1 MRVALHVGQLRQKV
15 PGGIGRYTEA
25 LCREIPEFGVDLLT
39 FAAGSVPARDGV
51 TLPGLTDLGL
61 PHDGARYELWHRL
74 RRPRLPFAA
83 DVVHAPS
90 LAVPPRS
97 DSALVVTVHDVAFL
111 NHPELFTRRG
121 VSFHKAGLAIA
132 GKEADAIITASSFV
146 GRQLINLGFD
156 EKRIHV
162 IPHGVTLAPTAD
174 RSDAER
180 RLEAL
185 GISPPFILQVGTVE
199 PRKGVDTLIAAL
211 QRARREIP
219 TLTLVLAGPVGW
231 GDVAGLNATGVRSL
245 GLVDDSLLEALY
257 STASVTTVASRSE
270 GFGLPALEA
279 LAHGSPLIASDATS
293 LPEVV
298 AGAGILVPPDHP
310 AAWSKAILDILTDN
324 TFSDEL
330 RARGPKRA
338 AMFSWEASALAHF
351 KAYQNAIDSH
361 LDRQR
366 GLLP

>member
-25 LCREIPEFGVDLLT
+25 LCREMPTFGVDLLT
-39 FAAGSVPARDGV
+39 FAGGPVPAREGI

-90 LAVPPRS
+90 LAIPPRS

-111 NHPELFTRRG
+111 DHPELFTRRG
-121 VSFHKAGLAIA
+121 VSFHKSGLEIA
-132 GKEADAIITASSFV
+132 KREADTFITASSFV
-146 GRQLINLGFD
+146 AKQLINLGFD
-156 EKRIHV
+156 EKRISV
-162 IPHGVTLAPTAD
+162 IPHGVTLSPTASA
-174 RSDAER
+174 REAESR
-180 RLEAL
+180 IEAL

-199 PRKGVDTLIAAL
+199 PRKGVGTVIAAL

-219 TLTLVLAGPVGW
+219 NLSLVLAGPIGW
-231 GDVAGLNATGVRSL
+231 GEVRGLDSPGVRSL

-257 STASVTTVASRSE
+257 STASITTVASRSE

-279 LAHGSPLIASDATS
+279 LAHGSALIASDATS

-298 AGAGILVPPDHP
+298 GDAGILVPPDHP
-310 AAWSKAILDILTDN
+310 AAWSKAILDILRDD
-324 TFSDEL
+324 TFRDEL

-338 AMFSWEASALAHF
+338 ALFSWEASALGHF
-351 KAYQNAIDSH
+351 KTYQNAIEMRSNR
-361 LDRQR
+361 DRSLR
-366 GLLP
+366 P

>member
-25 LCREIPEFGVDLLT
+25 LCREIPTFGVDLLT
-39 FAAGSVPARDGV
+39 FAAGGVAQKDGIP
-51 TLPGLTDLGL
+51 LPGLTDLGL

-97 DSALVVTVHDVAFL
+97 EAALVVTVHDVAFL

-121 VSFHKAGLAIA
+121 VSFHKAGLEIA
-132 GKEADAIITASSFV
+132 RREADGIITASSFV
-146 GRQLINLGFD
+146 ARQLINLGFD
-156 EKRIHV
+156 EKLISV
-162 IPHGVTLAPTAD
+162 IPHGVTLSPT
-174 RSDAER
+174 SDTGEGES

-185 GISPPFILQVGTVE
+185 GISAPFILQVGTVE
-199 PRKGVDTLIAAL
+199 PRKGVETLIAAL
-211 QRARREIP
+211 QRARRETP
-219 TLTLVLAGPVGW
+219 KLSLVLAGPLGW
-231 GDVAGLNATGVRSL
+231 GEVRGLDSPGVRSL

-257 STASVTTVASRSE
+257 SNASITTVASRSE

-298 AGAGILVPPDHP
+298 GDAGILVPPDHP
-310 AAWSKAILDILTDN
+310 AAWSKAILDILRDDAL
-324 TFSDEL
+324 SDDL
-330 RARGPKRA
+330 RERGPKRA
-338 AMFSWEASALAHF
+338 GLFSWEASAVGHF
-351 KAYQNAIDSH
+351 KAYQTALEIRSN
-361 LDRQR
+361 R
-366 GLLP
+366 